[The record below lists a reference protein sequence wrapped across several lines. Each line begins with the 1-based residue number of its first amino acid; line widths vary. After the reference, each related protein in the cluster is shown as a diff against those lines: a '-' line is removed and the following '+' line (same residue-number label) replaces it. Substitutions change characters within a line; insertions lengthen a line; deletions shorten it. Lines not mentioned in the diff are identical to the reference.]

1 MSKNFDSEVKRLTNI
16 KAFSLADVKLEDEYF
31 LDVTQKDIDFLNTFD
46 VERLLYNFRLTAGL
60 PNKAKAPYS
69 GWENTRIGGHTLGHY
84 LAAASQGIAGGYGEC
99 KGRDGVSLCDRLAAL
114 IEGLAECQ
122 AVSGRDNRCKP
133 GFIFGATMADSAK
146 PELQF
151 DKLEE
156 GNQADTW
163 VPWYTMHKL
172 MNGLVEVAKLVG
184 GETGSSALD
193 IAEKLGEWMYE
204 RTSRWD
210 EETRKRVLSVEYG
223 GLNDCLYELYK
234 CAKAAGYAQADHF
247 KQVAHTFDEEYLF
260 KEILTAPAVKGKDAN
275 ILNNRHANTTIPKF
289 VGAVNRCLT
298 LKAEGDPATE
308 AEEKQYLEYCK
319 AFWNLVTQH
328 HTYITGGNS
337 ECEHFGKDD
346 ILDAERSN
354 TNCETCNVHNML
366 KLTRALFMLTGERKY
381 ADYYENTFINSI
393 LASVNRESGMTTYFQ
408 PMATGCFK
416 NYCNPDVNK
425 NYFWCCTGTGLEN
438 FTKLGDSIYF
448 YDEDEGGKPLLFVNQ
463 YFSSTVNWKA
473 RGIKLSQK
481 SDIPMGEA
489 VTFTVEALEG
499 EEASDADVT
508 DTAGAVFDFT
518 LALRIPDWCCGQA
531 SILINDAEAADDD
544 FSENNGY
551 LLVSR
556 KWQTGDT
563 LTLSLPMEIRAYTLP
578 DNPNAAAFKYGPVV
592 LAAELGRD
600 DKMKLRQVGVQCD
613 VCANKIIRGI
623 EIPLNG
629 NYGGTNNLKPL
640 APEYIKIKNADSTEA
655 FFVDIN
661 SHFEREAGSLNFI
674 LRDIE
679 LNDGGFDPSTELRDR
694 RLNHRASES
703 DDGGFDTS
711 SGLLNHRGELK
722 FSPYYLINNQR
733 YGIYWLY
740 VTELPKQTEAG
751 DAEKELA
758 KYTFIEGIGVGYG
771 AQTEG
776 NETTAPYMQE
786 TGTGSVGNPGE
797 LTRYAKDKGSFSY
810 VCKVMPDKKNYLQC
824 NFLREDN
831 GKRIIIKAAE
841 TDTLIA
847 DYILSCD
854 GSEEKFFKI
863 FEIPEALTKGKEVLR
878 IDFSAARWSDSARL
892 AAPLNTLFLGSN

>member
-1 MSKNFDSEVKRLTNI
+1 M
-16 KAFSLADVKLEDEYF
+16 
-31 LDVTQKDIDFLNTFD
+31 
-46 VERLLYNFRLTAGL
+46 
-60 PNKAKAPYS
+60 
-69 GWENTRIGGHTLGHY
+69 
-84 LAAASQGIAGGYGEC
+84 
-99 KGRDGVSLCDRLAAL
+99 
-114 IEGLAECQ
+114 
-122 AVSGRDNRCKP
+122 
-133 GFIFGATMADSAK
+133 
-146 PELQF
+146 
-151 DKLEE
+151 
-156 GNQADTW
+156 
-163 VPWYTMHKL
+163 
-172 MNGLVEVAKLVG
+172 
-184 GETGSSALD
+184 
-193 IAEKLGEWMYE
+193 
-204 RTSRWD
+204 
-210 EETRKRVLSVEYG
+210 
-223 GLNDCLYELYK
+223 
-234 CAKAAGYAQADHF
+234 
-247 KQVAHTFDEEYLF
+247 
-260 KEILTAPAVKGKDAN
+260 
-275 ILNNRHANTTIPKF
+275 
-289 VGAVNRCLT
+289 
-298 LKAEGDPATE
+298 
-308 AEEKQYLEYCK
+308 
-319 AFWNLVTQH
+319 
-328 HTYITGGNS
+328 
-337 ECEHFGKDD
+337 
-346 ILDAERSN
+346 
-354 TNCETCNVHNML
+354 
-366 KLTRALFMLTGERKY
+366 
-381 ADYYENTFINSI
+381 
-393 LASVNRESGMTTYFQ
+393 
-408 PMATGCFK
+408 
-416 NYCNPDVNK
+416 
-425 NYFWCCTGTGLEN
+425 
-438 FTKLGDSIYF
+438 
-448 YDEDEGGKPLLFVNQ
+448 
-463 YFSSTVNWKA
+463 
-473 RGIKLSQK
+473 
-481 SDIPMGEA
+481 
-489 VTFTVEALEG
+489 
-499 EEASDADVT
+499 
-508 DTAGAVFDFT
+508 
-518 LALRIPDWCCGQA
+518 
-531 SILINDAEAADDD
+531 INDAEAADDD
-544 FSENNGY
+544 FSEKDGY

-563 LTLSLPMEIRAYTLP
+563 LTLSLPMEIKAYTLP

-661 SHFEREAGSLNFI
+661 SHFEREPGSLNFI

-679 LNDGGFDPSTELRDR
+679 LN
-694 RLNHRASES
+694 
-703 DDGGFDTS
+703 DGGFDTS

-758 KYTFIEGIGVGYG
+758 KYTFIEGIGIGYG

>member
-1 MSKNFDSEVKRLTNI
+1 MNLVKRLTNLQPFGLGEI
-16 KAFSLADVKLEDEYF
+16 ILEDEF
-31 LDVTQKDIDFLNTFD
+31 FTQVTQKDVDFLNTFD
-46 VERLLYNFRLTAGL
+46 VDRLLYNFRATAGL
-60 PNKAKAPYS
+60 KNKASGPYN

-84 LAAASQGIAGGYGEC
+84 LAAAAQAVAGGYGDC
-99 KGRDGVSLCDRLAAL
+99 KGKDGVTLSQRLAAL
-114 IEGLAECQ
+114 IAGLAECQ
-122 AVSGRDNRCKP
+122 AASGNRPGMKA
-133 GFIFGATMADSAK
+133 GFIFGATMADPAK

-163 VPWYTMHKL
+163 VPWYTMHKI
-172 MNGLVEVAKLVG
+172 MNGLVETAKLAG
-184 GETGSSALD
+184 GQTAEQALEV
-193 IAEKLGEWMYE
+193 AEKLGEWMYE
-204 RTSRWD
+204 RTCGWS

-223 GLNDCLYELYK
+223 GMNDCLYELYK
-234 CAKAAGYAQADHF
+234 CARAAGYAKADHF

-298 LKAEGDPATE
+298 LKAEGDSASE
-308 AEEKQYLEYCK
+308 AEQKQYLEYCK

-393 LASVNRESGMTTYFQ
+393 LASVNCETGMTTYFQ

-416 NYCNPDVNK
+416 TYCNPDVNK

-448 YDEDEGGKPLLFVNQ
+448 YDDESSTLLVNQ

-473 RGIKLSQK
+473 KGIKLSQK

-489 VTFTVEALEG
+489 VSFTVETT
-499 EEASDADVT
+499 ADSAAT
-508 DTAGAVFDFT
+508 DFT
-518 LALRIPDWCCGQA
+518 LALRIPDWTSA
-531 SILINDAEAADDD
+531 APSLLINDTEADTKDFAEED
-544 FSENNGY
+544 GY
-551 LLVSR
+551 LFIKR
-556 KWQTGDT
+556 NWQSGDT
-563 LTLSLPMEIRAYTLP
+563 ITLNLPMEIRAYTLP
-578 DNPNAAAFKYGPVV
+578 DNPKAAAFKYGPVV

-600 DKMKLRQVGVQCD
+600 DKMTLRQVGVQCD

-623 EIPLNG
+623 SLPLNG
-629 NYGGTNNLKPL
+629 NYGGTNGLKPI
-640 APEYIKIKNADSTEA
+640 APEYILIKNAQSTED
-655 FFVDIN
+655 FLSNIN
-661 SHFEREAGSLNFI
+661 EHFERQPGSLTFV
-674 LRDIE
+674 LHDIG
-679 LNDGGFDPSTELRDR
+679 LN
-694 RLNHRASES
+694 
-703 DDGGFDTS
+703 DGGFDTS
-711 SGLLNHRGELK
+711 SGLLNHLV

-740 VTELPKQTEAG
+740 VTELPKQTEAD

-771 AQTEG
+771 TQTEG

-786 TGTGSVGNPGE
+786 SGTGSVGQPHE
-797 LTRYAKDKGSFSY
+797 LTRYAKDGGSFSY
-810 VCKVMPDKKNYLQC
+810 VCKVNPDKKNFLQC
-824 NFLREDN
+824 NFLRDDN
-831 GKRIIIKAAE
+831 GKRIIIKAE
-841 TDTLIA
+841 DTLIA

-854 GSEEKFFKI
+854 GSEEKFFKL
-863 FEIPEALTKGKEVLR
+863 FEIPESLTKGKDSLR

>member
-1 MSKNFDSEVKRLTNI
+1 MNLVKRLTNLHP
-16 KAFSLADVKLEDEYF
+16 FGLGDVILEDEF
-31 LDVTQKDIDFLNTFD
+31 FTQVTQKDVDFLNTFD
-46 VERLLYNFRLTAGL
+46 VDRLLYNFRATAGL
-60 PNKAKAPYS
+60 KNKASGPYN

-84 LAAASQGIAGGYGEC
+84 LAAAAQAVAGGYGDC
-99 KGRDGVSLCDRLAAL
+99 KGKDGVTLSQRLAAL
-114 IEGLAECQ
+114 IAGLAECQ
-122 AVSGRDNRCKP
+122 AASGNRPGMKA
-133 GFIFGATMADSAK
+133 GFIFGATMADPAK

-163 VPWYTMHKL
+163 VPWYTMHKI
-172 MNGLVEVAKLVG
+172 MNGLVETAKLAG
-184 GETGSSALD
+184 GQTAEQALEV
-193 IAEKLGEWMYE
+193 AEKLGEWMYE
-204 RTSRWD
+204 RTCGWS

-223 GLNDCLYELYK
+223 GMNDCLYELYK
-234 CAKAAGYAQADHF
+234 CARAAGYAKADHF

-298 LKAEGDPATE
+298 LKEEGGEP

-393 LASVNRESGMTTYFQ
+393 LASVNCETGMTTYFQ

-416 NYCNPDVNK
+416 TYCNPDVNK

-448 YDEDEGGKPLLFVNQ
+448 YDDESSTLLVNQ

-473 RGIKLSQK
+473 KGIKLSQK

-489 VTFTVEALEG
+489 VSFTVETT
-499 EEASDADVT
+499 ADSAAT
-508 DTAGAVFDFT
+508 DFT
-518 LALRIPDWCCGQA
+518 LALRIPDWTSA
-531 SILINDAEAADDD
+531 APSLLINDTEADTKDFAEED
-544 FSENNGY
+544 GY
-551 LLVSR
+551 LFIKR
-556 KWQTGDT
+556 NWQSGDT
-563 LTLSLPMEIRAYTLP
+563 ITLNLPMEIRAYTLP
-578 DNPNAAAFKYGPVV
+578 DNPKAAAFKYGPVV

-600 DKMKLRQVGVQCD
+600 DKMTLRQVGVQCD

-623 EIPLNG
+623 SLPLNG
-629 NYGGTNNLKPL
+629 NYGGTNGLKPI
-640 APEYIKIKNADSTEA
+640 APEYILIKNAQSTED
-655 FFVDIN
+655 FLSNIN
-661 SHFEREAGSLNFI
+661 EHFERQPGSLTFV
-674 LRDIE
+674 LHDIG
-679 LNDGGFDPSTELRDR
+679 LN
-694 RLNHRASES
+694 
-703 DDGGFDTS
+703 DGGFDTS
-711 SGLLNHRGELK
+711 SGLLNHLV

-740 VTELPKQTEAG
+740 VTELPKQTEAD

-771 AQTEG
+771 TQTEG

-786 TGTGSVGNPGE
+786 SGTGSVGQPHE
-797 LTRYAKDKGSFSY
+797 LTRYAKDGGSFSY
-810 VCKVMPDKKNYLQC
+810 VCKVNPDKKNFLQC
-824 NFLREDN
+824 NFLRDDN
-831 GKRIIIKAAE
+831 GKRIIIKAE
-841 TDTLIA
+841 DTLIA

-854 GSEEKFFKI
+854 GSEEKFFKL
-863 FEIPEALTKGKEVLR
+863 FEIPESLTKGKDGLR

>member
-16 KAFSLADVKLEDEYF
+16 KAFSLSDVKIEDEYF
-31 LDVTQKDIDFLNTFD
+31 LDVTQKDVDFLNTFD
-46 VERLLYNFRLTAGL
+46 VDRLLYNFRLTAGL

-84 LAAASQGIAGGYGEC
+84 LAAAAQGLAGGYGDC
-99 KGRDGVSLCDRLAAL
+99 KGHDGLTLRERLSAL
-114 IEGLAECQ
+114 IEGLSECQ
-122 AVSGRDNRCKP
+122 AASGRDDRCKT
-133 GFIFGATMADSAK
+133 GFIFGATMADPAK

-151 DKLEE
+151 DKLES

-163 VPWYTMHKL
+163 VPWYTMHKI
-172 MNGLVEVAKLVG
+172 MNGLVEVTKLAG
-184 GETGSSALD
+184 GQTAECALD

-223 GLNDCLYELYK
+223 GMNDCLYELYK
-234 CAKAAGYAQADHF
+234 CAKAAGYTQADHF
-247 KQVAHTFDEEYLF
+247 KKVAHTFDEEYLF

-298 LKAEGDPATE
+298 LKEEGGDQAEQ
-308 AEEKQYLEYCK
+308 KQYLEYCK

-393 LASVNRESGMTTYFQ
+393 LASVNRETGMTTYFQ

-416 NYCNPDVNK
+416 TYCNPDVNK
-425 NYFWCCTGTGLEN
+425 NFFWCCTGTGLEN

-448 YDEDEGGKPLLFVNQ
+448 YDDENATLIVNQ

-489 VTFTVEALEG
+489 VTFTVEALG
-499 EEASDADVT
+499 ES
-508 DTAGAVFDFT
+508 GAALSDFT
-518 LALRIPDWCCGQA
+518 LALRIPDWCCA
-531 SILINDAEAADDD
+531 KPSLLINDAEADVKEFTEQED
-544 FSENNGY
+544 Y

-563 LTLSLPMEIRAYTLP
+563 ITLTLPMEIKAYPLP
-578 DNPNAAAFKYGPVV
+578 DNANAAAFKYGPVV

-640 APEYIKIKNADSTEA
+640 APEYIKIKNADSTAA
-655 FFVDIN
+655 FLADIN

-674 LRDIE
+674 LHDIE
-679 LNDGGFDPSTELRDR
+679 WGEDGV
-694 RLNHRASES
+694 
-703 DDGGFDTS
+703 
-711 SGLLNHRGELK
+711 LK

-740 VTELPKQTEAG
+740 VTELPKQTEAD

-776 NETTAPYMQE
+776 NETTAPYMKE
-786 TGTGSVGNPGE
+786 TGSGSIGNAGE

-810 VCKVMPDKKNYLQC
+810 VCKVMPDKKNFLQC

-841 TDTLIA
+841 SDTLIA

-863 FEIPEALTKGKEVLR
+863 FEIPEALTKGKDGLR

>member
-1 MSKNFDSEVKRLTNI
+1 MASGFTACGKPKGVQGEIKMSKNFDLEVKRLTNI
-16 KAFSLADVKLEDEYF
+16 KAFKLADVKLEDEYF
-31 LDVTQKDIDFLNTFD
+31 LDVTQKDVDFLNSFD
-46 VERLLYNFRLTAGL
+46 ADRLLYNFRLTAGL
-60 PNKAKAPYS
+60 PNKASGPYS

-84 LAAASQGIAGGYGEC
+84 LAAAAQGIAGGYGDC
-99 KGRDGVSLCDRLAAL
+99 KGRDGVSLRERLAAL
-114 IEGLAECQ
+114 IDGLAECQ
-122 AVSGRDNRCKP
+122 ALAGSDGRSVP
-133 GFIFGATMADSAK
+133 GFIFGATMADPAK

-151 DKLEE
+151 DKLEA

-172 MNGLVEVAKLVG
+172 MNGLTEVAKLVD
-184 GETGSSALD
+184 GETGRRALD
-193 IAEKLGEWMYE
+193 VAEKLGEWMYN

-223 GLNDCLYELYK
+223 GMNDCLYELYK
-234 CAKAAGYAQADHF
+234 CAKEAGYTQADHF

-260 KEILTAPAVKGKDAN
+260 KEILTAPLVKGKDAN

-298 LKAEGDPATE
+298 LKEEGDPASE
-308 AEEKQYLEYCK
+308 AEQKQYLEYCK
-319 AFWNLVTQH
+319 AFWNLVIQH
-328 HTYITGGNS
+328 HTYVTGGNS

-393 LASVNRESGMTTYFQ
+393 LASVNRETGMTTYFQ

-425 NYFWCCTGTGLEN
+425 NFFWCCTGTGLEN
-438 FTKLGDSIYF
+438 FTKLGDSLYF
-448 YDEDEGGKPLLFVNQ
+448 YDDENATLIVNQ
-463 YFSSTVNWKA
+463 YFSSSVNWKS
-473 RGIKLSQK
+473 RGVKLSQK

-489 VTFTVEALEG
+489 VTFTVEALG
-499 EEASDADVT
+499 ESSAAAS
-508 DTAGAVFDFT
+508 DFT
-518 LALRIPDWCCGQA
+518 LALRIPDWCCA
-531 SILINDAEAADDD
+531 KPSLLINDAEADVKE
-544 FSENNGY
+544 FTEQEGY
-551 LLVSR
+551 LLVCR
-556 KWQTGDT
+556 NWQTGDT
-563 LTLSLPMEIRAYTLP
+563 ITLTLPMEIKAYTLP

-640 APEYIKIKNADSTEA
+640 TPEYVKIKNADNTAA
-655 FFVDIN
+655 FLADIN
-661 SHFEREAGSLNFI
+661 SHFEREPGSLNFI
-674 LRDIE
+674 LHDIE
-679 LNDGGFDPSTELRDR
+679 WGEDGD
-694 RLNHRASES
+694 
-703 DDGGFDTS
+703 
-711 SGLLNHRGELK
+711 LK

-740 VTELPKQTEAG
+740 VTELPKQTEAD

-786 TGTGSVGNPGE
+786 TGSGSVGNAGE

-810 VCKVMPDKKNYLQC
+810 VCKVMPDKKNFLQC

-841 TDTLIA
+841 TDSLIA

-863 FEIPEALTKGKEVLR
+863 FEIPEALTKGKDDLR

>member
-1 MSKNFDSEVKRLTNI
+1 MASGFTACGKPKGVQGEIKMSKKIDLEVKRLTNI
-16 KAFSLADVKLEDEYF
+16 KAFKLADVKLEDEYF
-31 LDVTQKDIDFLNTFD
+31 LDVTQKDVDFLNTFD
-46 VERLLYNFRLTAGL
+46 ADRLLYNFRLTAGL
-60 PNKAKAPYS
+60 PNKASGPYS

-84 LAAASQGIAGGYGEC
+84 LAAAAQGIAGGYGDC
-99 KGRDGVSLCDRLAAL
+99 KGRDGVSLRERLAAL
-114 IEGLAECQ
+114 IDGLAECQ
-122 AVSGRDNRCKP
+122 AVAGSDGRSAP

-151 DKLEE
+151 DKLEA

-172 MNGLVEVAKLVG
+172 MNGLTEVAKLVD
-184 GETGSSALD
+184 GETGSRALD
-193 IAEKLGEWMYE
+193 VAEKLGEWMYN

-223 GLNDCLYELYK
+223 GMNDCLYELYK
-234 CAKAAGYAQADHF
+234 CAKVAGYAQAEHF
-247 KQVAHTFDEEYLF
+247 KKVAHTFDEEYLF

-298 LKAEGDPATE
+298 LKEEGDPATE
-308 AEEKQYLEYCK
+308 AEQKQYLEYCK

-328 HTYITGGNS
+328 HTYVTGGNS

-366 KLTRALFMLTGERKY
+366 KLTRSLFMLTGERKY

-393 LASVNRESGMTTYFQ
+393 LASVNRETGMTTYFQ
-408 PMATGCFK
+408 PMASGCFK
-416 NYCNPDVNK
+416 TYCNPDVNK
-425 NYFWCCTGTGLEN
+425 NFFWCCTGTGLEN

-448 YDEDEGGKPLLFVNQ
+448 YDDEKTTLFVNQ
-463 YFSSTVNWKA
+463 YFSSTVTWKSK
-473 RGIKLSQK
+473 GIKLSQK

-489 VTFTVEALEG
+489 VTFTLG
-499 EEASDADVT
+499 CDDGSP
-508 DTAGAVFDFT
+508 AGTSDFT
-518 LALRIPDWCCGQA
+518 LALRIPDWCCA
-531 SILINDAEAADDD
+531 KPSLLINKAEADDKD
-544 FSENNGY
+544 FSEQDGY

-556 KWQTGDT
+556 KWQAGDT
-563 LTLSLPMEIRAYTLP
+563 ITLTLPMEIKACTLP
-578 DNPNAAAFKYGPVV
+578 DNPNAAAFKYGPLV

-640 APEYIKIKNADSTEA
+640 APEYIKIKNADSTED
-655 FFVDIN
+655 FLSDIN
-661 SHFEREAGSLNFI
+661 SHFEREPGTLNFI
-674 LRDIE
+674 LKDVE
-679 LNDGGFDPSTELRDR
+679 LNDAGGEHSTGLRDC
-694 RLNHRASES
+694 N
-703 DDGGFDTS
+703 
-711 SGLLNHRGELK
+711 LK

-740 VTELPKQTEAG
+740 VTELPKQTEAD

-786 TGTGSVGNPGE
+786 TGTGSVGEPGE
-797 LTRYAKDKGSFSY
+797 LTRYAKDGGSFSY
-810 VCKVMPDKKNYLQC
+810 VCKVMPDKKNFLQC
-824 NFLREDN
+824 NFLRDDN

-841 TDTLIA
+841 TGTLIA

-863 FEIPEALTKGKEVLR
+863 FEIPEEVTKGKEGLR